1 MKVQQLAIARKRH
14 APESHKLA
22 PMKMKSLLLT
32 TSICTLA
39 VQAVTAAESNWQ
51 HQAISPVV
59 NPIFFESPLIQSE
72 VRPLFAYHRFDKN
85 FLGVDAYARVYAVQ
99 LRYAVNDRL
108 AIIATKDGYMEIRPK
123 GGKSMHGWNDIGAGL
138 KYAVY
143 RDDEQQLQ
151 ITPGLT
157 FELHNGDDEVFQGN
171 GAGEFNVFVSAIKG
185 FGKFHVTANLGARVP
200 IDFDEETAN
209 FRTALQLDYY
219 TCRYFIPFVTLNTVT
234 TLSEGEGLA
243 AKTEG
248 FDVVNFGSRD
258 AAGRTQLAAGLGFRS
273 RLHERV
279 DIGLAYEYGFS
290 PDNDIFKDRITAD
303 LIFRF

>member
-1 MKVQQLAIARKRH
+1 
-14 APESHKLA
+14 
-22 PMKMKSLLLT
+22 MKMKSLLLT
-32 TSICTLA
+32 TSVCTLA
-39 VQAVTAAESNWQ
+39 ALAATAAETNWQ
-51 HQAISPVV
+51 SHAISPVV

-72 VRPLFAYHRFDKN
+72 VRPLFAYHRFDKD

-123 GGKSMHGWNDIGAGL
+123 GGKSMHGWNDIGAGV

-157 FELHNGDDEVFQGN
+157 FELHNGDDEVFHGN
-171 GAGEFNVFVSAIKG
+171 GAGEFNVFVSAVKG
-185 FGKFHVTANLGARVP
+185 FGNFHVTGNLGARVP

-219 TCRYFIPFVTLNTVT
+219 TCQYFIPFVTLNTVT

-248 FDVVNFGSRD
+248 FDVVNFGSQD
-258 AAGRTQLAAGLGFRS
+258 AAGRTQLAAGFGFRS

-279 DIGLAYEYGFS
+279 DIGVAYEYGFS

>member
-1 MKVQQLAIARKRH
+1 MAIVRKRRN
-14 APESHKLA
+14 PRSQKLA
-22 PMKMKSLLLT
+22 PMKMKLLLLT
-32 TSICTLA
+32 STISTL
-39 VQAVTAAESNWQ
+39 VLQAATAAETNWQ
-51 HQAISPVV
+51 SHAISPVV

-72 VRPLFAYHRFDKN
+72 VRPLFAYHRFDKD

-123 GGKSMHGWNDIGAGL
+123 HADSLHGWNDLAAGL
-138 KYAVY
+138 KCAVY
-143 RDDEQQLQ
+143 RNDGQQIQ

-157 FELHNGDDEVFQGN
+157 FEVPSGDDEVFQGN
-171 GAGEFNVFVSAIKG
+171 GDGEFNLFVSAIKG
-185 FGKFHVTANLGARVP
+185 FDRFHITANVGARVP
-200 IDFDEETAN
+200 IDFDEETSS

-219 TCRYFIPFVTLNTVT
+219 TCQYFIPFVTLNTMT
-234 TLSEGEGLA
+234 TLSDGEGLN

-248 FDVVNFGSRD
+248 FDVVNFGSQD
-258 AAGRTQLAAGLGFRS
+258 ASGRTQVATGAGFRS

-279 DIGLAYEYGFS
+279 DVGVAYEYGIS

-303 LIFRF
+303 FIFRF

>member
-1 MKVQQLAIARKRH
+1 MASARKRRV
-14 APESHKLA
+14 PQSHNLA

-32 TSICTLA
+32 TSLCTLA
-39 VQAVTAAESNWQ
+39 LQVATAADTNWQ
-51 HQAISPVV
+51 SRAISPVV
-59 NPIFFESPLIQSE
+59 NPLFFESPLIQSE
-72 VRPLFAYHRFDKN
+72 VRPLFAYHRFDED
-85 FLGVDAYARVYAVQ
+85 FLGVNAYARVYAVQ

-108 AIIATKDGYMEIRPK
+108 ALLATKDGYMEIRPH
-123 GGKSMHGWNDIGAGL
+123 GGRSMHGWNDIGAGL

-143 RDDEQQLQ
+143 RDDEKQLQ

-171 GAGEFNVFVSAIKG
+171 GAGEFNLFVSAIKG
-185 FGKFHVTANLGARVP
+185 FGNWHVTANVGARVP

-209 FRTALQLDYY
+209 IRTALQLDYY
-219 TCRYFIPFVTLNTVT
+219 TCQYFIPFVTLNTFT
-234 TLSEGEGLA
+234 TISEGEGLA

-248 FDVVNFGSRD
+248 FDVVNFGSQD
-258 AAGRTQLAAGLGFRS
+258 ASGRTQLAAGLGFRT

-279 DIGLAYEYGFS
+279 DFGVAYEYGFL

-303 LIFRF
+303 FIFRF